1 MSIPAA
7 AGFPQQSGILIPE
20 VWSGKILVKFYAACV
35 MAQVC
40 NTDYEGEIKSQGDK
54 VIIRTTPDVRI
65 KNYTKG
71 QILEVQN
78 PQPNVI
84 EFPIERAKYWNVHI
98 DDIDRFQSDLDFQ
111 EDWSRDAAQQ
121 LKIDWDRDFL
131 GDVYVDADPANRGI
145 AAGAI
150 SGDIDLGASGS
161 SNVVVGNGVG
171 QVTPIAFLLNI
182 AQVMDEQ
189 NVPEEDR
196 KCVVP
201 AWLTAR
207 LKNSD
212 IKDAS
217 LTGDG
222 KSALRS
228 GRVGVVDRL
237 EVFNSN
243 LIPTEMQSTTK
254 CWNGIATHRSAISFA
269 AQLTQNQVIPVLEQ
283 TFGSA
288 ARGLAVADW
297 KVLKPQAL
305 VSYCISKGTL

>member
-1 MSIPAA
+1 MAVPSA
-7 AGFPQQSGILIPE
+7 AGYPQHSGVLIPE
-20 VWSGKILVKFYAACV
+20 VWSGKILAKFYATTV
-35 MAQVC
+35 MAHIC
-40 NTDYEGEIKSQGDK
+40 NTDYEGEIKDQGDK
-54 VIIRTTPDVRI
+54 IIIRTTPDVVI

-71 QILEVQN
+71 QTLDVQN

-98 DDIDRFQSDLDFQ
+98 DDIDKFQSDLNYM

-131 GDVYVDADPANRGI
+131 GDVYVDADPANRG
-145 AAGAI
+145 ATAGAI
-150 SGDIDLGASGS
+150 SASINLGEAGS
-161 SNVVVGNGVG
+161 TNVVVGNGSG
-171 QVTPIAFLLNI
+171 EVTPIQFLLSI

-196 KCVVP
+196 KVVVP

-228 GRVGVVDRL
+228 GRVGMVDRL

-243 LIPTEMQSTTK
+243 LIPMEMQTATK
-254 CWNGIATHRSAISFA
+254 CWNGIAAHKSAISFA
-269 AQLTQNQVIPVLEQ
+269 AQLTKNEVLTQLEQ
-283 TFGSA
+283 TFGSR

-305 VSYCISKGTL
+305 VTYCISAGTL